1 MAKPMKRVAPLWQS
15 NEASIVVFVALVLT
29 SWFLAAH
36 WFEVSPLL
44 VPDPLSVFPR
54 LAQLIVSMEWWDPLV
69 VTASEVLSAFAL
81 SSVLGIALSFVLSR
95 SVWWVKTFDPL
106 LNGINAV
113 PAILFFPLFALLFGL
128 GPGSKIAL
136 GFTISFFPI
145 VINTTSAF
153 GRVQSIH
160 LKAAL
165 CMGASKWQLLRFVLL
180 PSAIP
185 MILSGLRMGLTLAF
199 LSVLGGETIASFN
212 GLGHQIAESSQ
223 AMDSELMYAWILF
236 VIAVSFTLNTLLSR
250 LERLGGRGS

>member
-1 MAKPMKRVAPLWQS
+1 MTKSNQRGHPFWQS
-15 NEASIVVFVALVLT
+15 NAAYQVGFVVLVFAA
-29 SWFLAAH
+29 WFSATRWLAI
-36 WFEVSPLL
+36 SPLL
-44 VPDPLSVFPR
+44 MPDPVNVMKR
-54 LAQLIVSMEWWDPLV
+54 LAQLLESLEWLDPFW

-81 SSVLGIALSFVLSR
+81 SSLLGIALSFVLSR
-95 SVWWVKTFDPL
+95 SLWVVKTFDPL

-145 VINTTSAF
+145 VINTTAAF
-153 GRVQSIH
+153 GRVESIH
-160 LKAAL
+160 LKAAT
-165 CMGASKWQLLRFVLL
+165 CMGASKWQLLRYVLL

-199 LSVLGGETIASFN
+199 LSVLGGDTIASFN

-236 VIAVSFTLNTLLSR
+236 VIGVSFSLNTTLSMI
-250 LERLGGRGS
+250 ERIGGRAP